1 MSRIRVVLADDHA
14 AVREGLRLVL
24 EASGAISV
32 VGEAG
37 DGAEA
42 VRAAKR
48 LRPDVV
54 VMDVRMPQ
62 LDGIAATVE
71 VLADTDAKVLVLT
84 TFDLDDYVLGALSAG
99 ASGFLLKSASG
110 TELVA
115 GVRRVA
121 EGDAVLDPA
130 VTRVVVDTIRA
141 RPATARPDLD
151 DLTDREREVLGGL
164 GAGWSNA
171 QIAKRLQIGEATVK
185 THVSRVLMKLG
196 VQSRVQAAVLAAR
209 AEVPMP

>member
-1 MSRIRVVLADDHA
+1 VSRIRVVLADDHA

>member
-24 EASGAISV
+24 EASGVISV

-37 DGAEA
+37 DGVEA
-42 VRAAKR
+42 VSAARR

-62 LDGIAATVE
+62 LDGIAATAD

-84 TFDLDDYVLGALSAG
+84 TFDLEDYVLGALSAG

>member
-24 EASGAISV
+24 EASGVISV

-37 DGAEA
+37 DGVEA
-42 VRAAKR
+42 VSAARR

-62 LDGIAATVE
+62 LDGIAATAD

-110 TELVA
+110 AELVA
-115 GVRRVA
+115 GVQRVA
-121 EGDAVLDPA
+121 EGDAALDLA

-141 RPATARPDLD
+141 RPADARPDLD
-151 DLTDREREVLGGL
+151 GLTDRELEVLGGL

-171 QIAKRLQIGEATVK
+171 QIAKQLQIGEATVK

>member
-1 MSRIRVVLADDHA
+1 MVLADDHA

>member
-1 MSRIRVVLADDHA
+1 MVLADDHA

-54 VMDVRMPQ
+54 VMDMRMPQ